1 MSTEPNNTIAVAM
14 SGGVDSSAVAAL
26 LRSEGHEII
35 GLTLQLWNQRRLAG
49 HEGMPE
55 AVQGRCCSI
64 DDVYDARHVAEQLD
78 IPYYVVNQQARFEAE
93 VVKPFVSEYL
103 AGRTPIPCTLC
114 NNHLKFDQLLITA
127 RQIGADRIATG
138 HYARNHFDQERQ
150 RWILSRPA
158 DKSKDQTYFLFGLT
172 QDQLSRTIFPLGEM
186 CKPEVR
192 EMAAEAGLA
201 VATKSDSQ
209 EICFIPGG
217 DYNTFLKAYLDEQ
230 HQELPDSA
238 GELVTTTGEVLGR
251 HEGIQSFTVGQRK
264 GLGLTSTNPL
274 YVLAIHPDS
283 HEVTVG
289 ADEDLYSRNLYAN
302 RLNWI
307 SVPNLGEGETIRV
320 SAKIR
325 HRHTPA
331 LATLSRVDDD
341 TVHALFD
348 EPQRAIT
355 PGQSA
360 VFYQE
365 DEVVGGGWIIPFD
378 GKIIPSMEIRQKP
391 LTPTTPYRG
400 SSPHP
405 ANAAQKSSPAPPA
418 RPAPL

>member
-1 MSTEPNNTIAVAM
+1 MQIKNNNTIAVAM

-26 LRSEGHEII
+26 LRAEGHELV

-64 DDVYDARHVAEQLD
+64 DDVYDARRVAEKLD
-78 IPYYVVNQQARFEAE
+78 IPYYLVNQQDRFEAE

-114 NNHLKFDQLLITA
+114 NNHLKFDQLLTTA

-138 HYARNHFDQERQ
+138 HYARNHFDEARG
-150 RWILSRPA
+150 RWILSRPE

-172 QDQLSRTIFPLGEM
+172 QEQLSRTLFPLGEM
-186 CKPEVR
+186 NKPAVR
-192 EMAAEAGLA
+192 VMASEAGLD
-201 VATKSDSQ
+201 VATKPDSQ

-230 HQELPDSA
+230 GEPLPDSS
-238 GELVTTTGEVLGR
+238 GELVTTTGEVLGK
-251 HEGIQSFTVGQRK
+251 HEGIHAFTVGQRK
-264 GLGLTSTNPL
+264 GLGLTSPEPL
-274 YVLAIHPDS
+274 YVLNIHPDS
-283 HEVTVG
+283 HQVTVG
-289 ADEDLYSRNLYAN
+289 SDSDLFTRDLTAD

-307 SVPNLGEGETIRV
+307 TIPTLAAGESIRV
-320 SAKIR
+320 DIKIR

-331 LATLSRVDDD
+331 PATLTGTGGDLVQA
-341 TVHALFD
+341 TFD

-360 VFYQE
+360 VFYQQ
-365 DEVVGGGWIIPFD
+365 DEVVGGGWI
-378 GKIIPSMEIRQKP
+378 K
-391 LTPTTPYRG
+391 
-400 SSPHP
+400 
-405 ANAAQKSSPAPPA
+405 
-418 RPAPL
+418 

>member
-1 MSTEPNNTIAVAM
+1 MATTQSAATATLENPASETIAVAM

-26 LRSEGHEII
+26 LRSQGHTLV

-55 AVQGRCCSI
+55 SVQGRCCSI
-64 DDVYDARHVAEQLD
+64 DDVYDARRVAEQLD
-78 IPYYVVNQQARFEAE
+78 IPYYLVNQQARFEAE

-114 NNHLKFDQLLITA
+114 NNHLKFDQLLTTA

-138 HYARNHFDQERQ
+138 HYARNHFDPERK

-172 QDQLSRTIFPLGEM
+172 QEQLSRTLFPLGEM
-186 CKPEVR
+186 NKPAVR
-192 EMAAEAGLA
+192 VMASDAGLD
-201 VATKSDSQ
+201 VAAKPDSQ

-217 DYNTFLKAYLDEQ
+217 DYNAFLKAYFDEQ
-230 HQELPDSA
+230 GEELPDSS
-238 GELVTTTGEVLGR
+238 GELVSTSGEVLGK
-251 HEGIQSFTVGQRK
+251 HEGIHSFTVGQRK
-264 GLGLTSTNPL
+264 GLGLTSPEPL
-274 YVLAIHPDS
+274 YVLNIHPDS
-283 HEVTVG
+283 HQVTVG
-289 ADEDLYSRNLYAN
+289 ADADLMCRDLTAY

-307 SVPNLGEGETIRV
+307 SIPTLAEGESIRV
-320 SAKIR
+320 HIKVR

-331 LATLSRVDDD
+331 AATLIGAGEDLVR
-341 TVHALFD
+341 ARFD

-365 DEVVGGGWIIPFD
+365 DEVVGGGWI
-378 GKIIPSMEIRQKP
+378 M
-391 LTPTTPYRG
+391 
-400 SSPHP
+400 
-405 ANAAQKSSPAPPA
+405 
-418 RPAPL
+418 